1 MRSLQLLT
9 DPNKFNL
16 NLFNIVLF
24 MYKVSSN
31 TARAGFYGIFKRVSK
46 SNQER
51 FQNLIISNQRKI
63 IYRLKSIDRL
73 LPRNFD
79 IERLFR

>member
-24 MYKVSSN
+24 MYKLNSN
-31 TARAGFYGIFKRVSK
+31 SARAGFYGIFKRVSK
-46 SNQER
+46 SNQGR

-63 IYRLKSIDRL
+63 IYRLKSIYRL

-79 IERLFR
+79 IEHLFR